1 MTRAALLILLS
12 LLLFSP
18 PATAEEKPL
27 PAGIDLATSLV
38 ISTGETPPPPALVA
52 TVVTPGGEP
61 IDELLRDRFI
71 QPSGDALTLVY
82 LLNPELDSV
91 DPLPS
96 GKPLVLPAMPAAG
109 AARMPPGALVR
120 VSVASKAK
128 REILASDL
136 ALGPIVER
144 VNLLPAVRFEG
155 PDEKE
160 EVVGALDEIR
170 GFLELLNL
178 GITDGKLPLHPE
190 VLQQSLAEAR
200 LVKTVLE
207 GFVKS
212 GKPLASTDRE
222 TIVQISEDMNLK
234 ARSFDEMRRGGNRPR
249 RWRDARVVIRV
260 KGKED
265 GAPMSGL
272 RVYYVPRALAG
283 RREEIRQFAGTA
295 SEVAAW
301 LPEANYLVWA
311 AVEGSSKPLSPQV
324 RVDVRRQE
332 GEREVAVDLLVPR
345 GGGAR

>member
-1 MTRAALLILLS
+1 MS
-12 LLLFSP
+12 LLLFTP
-18 PATAEEKPL
+18 LATAEEKPL
-27 PAGIDLATSLV
+27 PVGIDLEAWLVAPSGEATSAPPLV
-38 ISTGETPPPPALVA
+38 TTTITAQ
-52 TVVTPGGEP
+52 GEP
-61 IDELLRDRFI
+61 IEELLRDRRI
-71 QPSGDALTLVY
+71 RPGGDALTLVY
-82 LLNPELDSV
+82 LLNPGLGSV

-96 GKPLVLPAMPAAG
+96 GKPLVLPAVPAAE
-109 AARMPPGALVR
+109 AARMPAGVLVR
-120 VSVASKAK
+120 LSVAPKVR
-128 REILASDL
+128 RELLASDSS
-136 ALGPIVER
+136 LGPVVER
-144 VNLLPAVRFEG
+144 VNLLPAARFEG

-200 LVKTVLE
+200 LVKTILE
-207 GFVKS
+207 AFVKS
-212 GKPLASTDRE
+212 GKPLAVTDRE
-222 TIVQISEDMNLK
+222 AIVQISEDMNLK
-234 ARSFDEMRRGGNRPR
+234 ARSFDEMRRGGDRPR

-295 SEVAAW
+295 SEVAVW

-332 GEREVAVDLLVPR
+332 GGREVAVDLLVPR